1 VLFQEAVKS
10 GYKTCAL
17 KFEEFAEEW
26 LTDYAENN
34 HRNTTKQGEKSRKT
48 RIYKAF
54 GHMRIDKI
62 TTYHIQKFIN
72 SLGRD
77 GANFKTGGKLKFK
90 TIKHHFDLIRDIFG
104 YAVRMKLLKENP
116 CDGVTIS
123 KGEETEK
130 QVYTQNEMIELLAR
144 MENEPLKYRAFF
156 TLAAYSGFRRSELL
170 GLEWKDIDFG
180 NRTISV
186 IRTSNYTPSAGTFT
200 DTTKTKKS
208 RRTIKFSEKLI
219 DLLKSYKDEQSRE
232 ALELG
237 DLWVD
242 TDRLFVKWNGEPM
255 SNNTPYTWLKRFCE
269 RENLRFCDI
278 HSFRHFAASAMITS
292 GIDLLTASRTLG
304 HSQPSTASNIY
315 GHLIDDYEARVSEA
329 ISSVLE

>member
-1 VLFQEAVKS
+1 MATVRQVGNSYQIRVSCGYDKCGKHIEESMYWTPEKEMSEKELDNELTRQKVLFQESVKE
-10 GYKTCAL
+10 GYKTCSM

-34 HRNTTKQGEKSRKT
+34 HRNTTKQGE
-48 RIYKAF
+48 
-54 GHMRIDKI
+54 
-62 TTYHIQKFIN
+62 Q
-72 SLGRD
+72 
-77 GANFKTGGKLKFK
+77 
-90 TIKHHFDLIRDIFG
+90 
-104 YAVRMKLLKENP
+104 
-116 CDGVTIS
+116 
-123 KGEETEK
+123 TEK
-130 QVYTQNEMIELLAR
+130 NVYTRDEMIELLAR

-170 GLEWKDIDFG
+170 GLEWKDVDFG

-186 IRTSNYTPSAGTFT
+186 VRTSNYTPGAGTFT

-219 DLLKSYKDEQSRE
+219 DLLKSYKDEQTRE
-232 ALELG
+232 AIELG

-255 SNNTPYTWLKRFCE
+255 SNNTPYTWLKRFCD

-304 HSQPSTASNIY
+304 HSQPSTTTHID
-315 GHLIDDYEARVSEA
+315 GHLIDDYKARDSEA